1 MLQMHAFP
9 TSLRI
14 LVLPSASVTFFDAL
28 LAHVPMRQAP
38 EDRSRA
44 GCKWQIQVHQK
55 QL

>member
-1 MLQMHAFP
+1 MLQMHALP

-28 LAHVPMRQAP
+28 LAPVPTRQAP

-44 GCKWQIQVHQK
+44 GCRWRIRAYQE